1 MAWHSVLTLAFD
13 AQHAGGHART
23 NLVQR
28 HHQGALRVQ
37 KALYPESG
45 EQQGIC
51 HVIMLYP
58 PAGIALGD
66 KLDIDI
72 GVKHHAHA
80 VITTPGANKWYG
92 NLPSYTPNKQTDDS
106 APIKKPQ
113 KPQKNQENQETQET
127 QENSTSYAAQNITVY
142 LQDDSRFEWL
152 PQENCFYNASFAHAT
167 NQFFISPAASVIAW
181 EINLLGR
188 EHHGERYRTGEMRL
202 SNLFW
207 RVDEQPKLLLADTLD
222 HCAEHD
228 WFGSAVG
235 LNNHSVFASLWVVPS
250 VDAQKQLIEWVKQLR
265 LFIERHS
272 LPVSCTQTGEVMI
285 IRYLG
290 DDVRQ
295 CFDSFGAVRGE
306 IRTLMWQQASH
317 LPRIWAT

>member
-1 MAWHSVLTLAFD
+1 M
-13 AQHAGGHART
+13 
-23 NLVQR
+23 
-28 HHQGALRVQ
+28 
-37 KALYPESG
+37 
-45 EQQGIC
+45 
-51 HVIMLYP
+51 
-58 PAGIALGD
+58 
-66 KLDIDI
+66 
-72 GVKHHAHA
+72 
-80 VITTPGANKWYG
+80 ITTPGANKWYG
-92 NLPSYTPNKQTDDS
+92 NLPSYTANKQTDDS
-106 APIKKPQ
+106 PLTKKS
-113 KPQKNQENQETQET
+113 QKNQEN
-127 QENSTSYAAQNITVY
+127 SDSYAAQNVTVY

-167 NQFFISPAASVIAW
+167 NQFFISPAASIIAW

-188 EHHGERYRTGEMRL
+188 EHHGERYSTGEMRL

-207 RVDEQPKLLLADTLD
+207 RVDEQPKLLLADTLH

-228 WFGSAVG
+228 WYRSPVG

-250 VDAQKQLIEWVKQLR
+250 VAAQKQLIDWVKQLR
-265 LFIERHS
+265 LFIDHHS

-295 CFDSFGAVRGE
+295 CFDSFGAVRDE

>member
-13 AQHAGGHART
+13 AQHAGEHART

-92 NLPSYTPNKQTDDS
+92 NLPSYAPNKQTDDS
-106 APIKKPQ
+106 PSAK
-113 KPQKNQENQETQET
+113 KNQKTKKYKKIQ
-127 QENSTSYAAQNITVY
+127 IVM
-142 LQDDSRFEWL
+142 LRKMSRFICKMTAVLNGYPKKTVFITQVL
-152 PQENCFYNASFAHAT
+152 PMPPISFLSA
-167 NQFFISPAASVIAW
+167 QLPVLS
-181 EINLLGR
+181 LGR
-188 EHHGERYRTGEMRL
+188 LT
-202 SNLFW
+202 
-207 RVDEQPKLLLADTLD
+207 
-222 HCAEHD
+222 C
-228 WFGSAVG
+228 
-235 LNNHSVFASLWVVPS
+235 
-250 VDAQKQLIEWVKQLR
+250 
-265 LFIERHS
+265 
-272 LPVSCTQTGEVMI
+272 
-285 IRYLG
+285 
-290 DDVRQ
+290 
-295 CFDSFGAVRGE
+295 
-306 IRTLMWQQASH
+306 
-317 LPRIWAT
+317 

>member
-13 AQHAGGHART
+13 AQHAGEHART

-92 NLPSYTPNKQTDDS
+92 NLPSYTPNNQTDDS
-106 APIKKPQ
+106 PATKKTQ
-113 KPQKNQENQETQET
+113 KTQKSQKTQEDL
-127 QENSTSYAAQNITVY
+127 NSYAAQNVTVY

-188 EHHGERYRTGEMRL
+188 EHHGERYSTGEMRL

-207 RVDEQPKLLLADTLD
+207 RVDEQPKLLLADTLH

-228 WFGSAVG
+228 WFGSPVG

-250 VDAQKQLIEWVKQLR
+250 VDAQKQLMEWVKQLR
-265 LFIERHS
+265 LFIDHNH

-295 CFDSFGAVRGE
+295 CFDSFSAVRGE

>member
-13 AQHAGGHART
+13 AQHAGEQART

-72 GVKHHAHA
+72 GLKHNAHT

-92 NLPSYTPNKQTDDS
+92 NLPSYTANKKADDS
-106 APIKKPQ
+106 PSAKK
-113 KPQKNQENQETQET
+113 NQET
-127 QENSTSYAAQNITVY
+127 QENSNSYAVQNVKVY

-167 NQFFISPAASVIAW
+167 NQFFISPTASVIAW

-188 EHHGERYRTGEMRL
+188 EHHGERYSTGKMRL

-207 RVDEQPKLLLADTLD
+207 RVDEQPKLLLADTLH

-228 WFGSAVG
+228 WYASPVG

-265 LFIERHS
+265 LFIDHHS

-306 IRTLMWQQASH
+306 IRTLMWHQASH

>member
-13 AQHAGGHART
+13 TQHQCEHART

-92 NLPSYTPNKQTDDS
+92 NLPSYTANKQTDDS
-106 APIKKPQ
+106 PSAK
-113 KPQKNQENQETQET
+113 KNQDDLN
-127 QENSTSYAAQNITVY
+127 SYASQNVTVY

-188 EHHGERYRTGEMRL
+188 EYHGERYSTGEMRL

-207 RVDEQPKLLLADTLD
+207 RVDEQPKLLLADTLH

-228 WFGSAVG
+228 WFGSPVG

-265 LFIERHS
+265 LFIDRHS

-290 DDVRQ
+290 DDVRH

>member
-13 AQHAGGHART
+13 AQHAGEHART

-92 NLPSYTPNKQTDDS
+92 NLPSYTANKQTDDS
-106 APIKKPQ
+106 PSAK
-113 KPQKNQENQETQET
+113 KNQDDLN
-127 QENSTSYAAQNITVY
+127 SYASQNVTVY

-188 EHHGERYRTGEMRL
+188 EHHGERYSTGEMRL

-207 RVDEQPKLLLADTLD
+207 RVDEQPRLLLADTLH

-228 WFGSAVG
+228 WFGSPVG

-265 LFIERHS
+265 LFIDHHS

-306 IRTLMWQQASH
+306 IRTLMWQKASH
-317 LPRIWAT
+317 FPRIWAT

>member
-13 AQHAGGHART
+13 TQHAGEHART

-106 APIKKPQ
+106 PSVKKTQ
-113 KPQKNQENQETQET
+113 KKQET
-127 QENSTSYAAQNITVY
+127 QENSNSCAVQNVTVY

-167 NQFFISPAASVIAW
+167 NQFFISPAASIIAW

-188 EHHGERYRTGEMRL
+188 EHHGERYSTGEMRL

-207 RVDEQPKLLLADTLD
+207 RVDEQPKLLLADTLH

-235 LNNHSVFASLWVVPS
+235 LNNHSVFAS
-250 VDAQKQLIEWVKQLR
+250 
-265 LFIERHS
+265 
-272 LPVSCTQTGEVMI
+272 
-285 IRYLG
+285 
-290 DDVRQ
+290 
-295 CFDSFGAVRGE
+295 
-306 IRTLMWQQASH
+306 
-317 LPRIWAT
+317 

>member
-1 MAWHSVLTLAFD
+1 MSCH
-13 AQHAGGHART
+13 HA
-23 NLVQR
+23 V
-28 HHQGALRVQ
+28 
-37 KALYPESG
+37 
-45 EQQGIC
+45 
-51 HVIMLYP
+51 P

-92 NLPSYTPNKQTDDS
+92 NLPSYTANKQTDDS
-106 APIKKPQ
+106 PSAKKTQ
-113 KPQKNQENQETQET
+113 ETKKNQENQE
-127 QENSTSYAAQNITVY
+127 NSNGYAAQNVTVY

-167 NQFFISPAASVIAW
+167 NQFFISPAASIIAW

-188 EHHGERYRTGEMRL
+188 EHHGERYSTGEMRL

-207 RVDEQPKLLLADTLD
+207 RVDEQPKLLLADTLH

-228 WFGSAVG
+228 WYASPVG
-235 LNNHSVFASLWVVPS
+235 LNNHSVFASLWVVPG

-265 LFIERHS
+265 LFIDQHS

-306 IRTLMWQQASH
+306 IRTLMWQQDSH

>member
-1 MAWHSVLTLAFD
+1 M
-13 AQHAGGHART
+13 
-23 NLVQR
+23 
-28 HHQGALRVQ
+28 
-37 KALYPESG
+37 
-45 EQQGIC
+45 
-51 HVIMLYP
+51 
-58 PAGIALGD
+58 
-66 KLDIDI
+66 
-72 GVKHHAHA
+72 
-80 VITTPGANKWYG
+80 
-92 NLPSYTPNKQTDDS
+92 
-106 APIKKPQ
+106 
-113 KPQKNQENQETQET
+113 
-127 QENSTSYAAQNITVY
+127 QNVTVY

-167 NQFFISPAASVIAW
+167 NQFFISPAASIIAW

-188 EHHGERYRTGEMRL
+188 EHHGERYSTGEMRL

-207 RVDEQPKLLLADTLD
+207 RVDEQPKLLLADTLH

-228 WFGSAVG
+228 WYRSPVG

-250 VDAQKQLIEWVKQLR
+250 VDAQKHLIEWVKQLR
-265 LFIERHS
+265 LFIDHHS

-306 IRTLMWQQASH
+306 IRTLMWQQANH

>member
-13 AQHAGGHART
+13 AQHAGEYART

-72 GVKHHAHA
+72 GLKHHAHA

-92 NLPSYTPNKQTDDS
+92 NLPSYTPNKQTDDT
-106 APIKKPQ
+106 PLTR
-113 KPQKNQENQETQET
+113 KPQKNQENQE
-127 QENSTSYAAQNITVY
+127 NSNSYAVQNVTVY

-188 EHHGERYRTGEMRL
+188 EHHGERYSTGEMRL

-207 RVDEQPKLLLADTLD
+207 RVDKQPKLLLADTLH

-228 WFGSAVG
+228 WYASPVG

-265 LFIERHS
+265 LFIDQHS

-295 CFDSFGAVRGE
+295 CFDSFGAVRDE
-306 IRTLMWQQASH
+306 IRTLMWQQASY

>member
-1 MAWHSVLTLAFD
+1 
-13 AQHAGGHART
+13 
-23 NLVQR
+23 
-28 HHQGALRVQ
+28 
-37 KALYPESG
+37 
-45 EQQGIC
+45 
-51 HVIMLYP
+51 MLYP

-92 NLPSYTPNKQTDDS
+92 NLPSYTANKQTDDS
-106 APIKKPQ
+106 LSAKKTQNTQ
-113 KPQKNQENQETQET
+113 KTQEDL
-127 QENSTSYAAQNITVY
+127 NSYAAQNVTVY

-152 PQENCFYNASFAHAT
+152 PQENCFYNASFAHAS

-188 EHHGERYRTGEMRL
+188 EHHGERYSTGEMRL

-207 RVDEQPKLLLADTLD
+207 RVDEQPKLLLADTLH

-228 WFGSAVG
+228 WFGSPVG

-250 VDAQKQLIEWVKQLR
+250 VDAQKHLIEWVKQLR
-265 LFIERHS
+265 LFIDHHS

-306 IRTLMWQQASH
+306 IRTLMWQQANH

>member
-1 MAWHSVLTLAFD
+1 MAWHSILTLAFD
-13 AQHAGGHART
+13 TQHAGEHART

-92 NLPSYTPNKQTDDS
+92 NLPSYTANKQTDDS
-106 APIKKPQ
+106 PSAK
-113 KPQKNQENQETQET
+113 KNQDDLN
-127 QENSTSYAAQNITVY
+127 SYASQNVTVY

-188 EHHGERYRTGEMRL
+188 EHHGERYSTGEMRL

-207 RVDEQPKLLLADTLD
+207 RVDEQPKLLLADTLH
-222 HCAEHD
+222 HCADHD
-228 WFGSAVG
+228 WYASPVG
-235 LNNHSVFASLWVVPS
+235 LNNHSVFASLWVVPG
-250 VDAQKQLIEWVKQLR
+250 VDAQKHLIEWVKQLR
-265 LFIERHS
+265 LFIAHHS

-306 IRTLMWQQASH
+306 IRTLMWQQDSH

>member
-13 AQHAGGHART
+13 AQHAGEHART

-92 NLPSYTPNKQTDDS
+92 NLPSYTANKQTDDS
-106 APIKKPQ
+106 PSARK
-113 KPQKNQENQETQET
+113 TQET
-127 QENSTSYAAQNITVY
+127 KKTKKLKRIQIVM
-142 LQDDSRFEWL
+142 LFKMSRFIYKMTAVLNGYRKKTVFITQVL
-152 PQENCFYNASFAHAT
+152 PMPPISF
-167 NQFFISPAASVIAW
+167 
-181 EINLLGR
+181 
-188 EHHGERYRTGEMRL
+188 L
-202 SNLFW
+202 S
-207 RVDEQPKLLLADTLD
+207 
-222 HCAEHD
+222 
-228 WFGSAVG
+228 
-235 LNNHSVFASLWVVPS
+235 
-250 VDAQKQLIEWVKQLR
+250 AQ
-265 LFIERHS
+265 
-272 LPVSCTQTGEVMI
+272 LPVLS
-285 IRYLG
+285 LG
-290 DDVRQ
+290 KLT
-295 CFDSFGAVRGE
+295 C
-306 IRTLMWQQASH
+306 
-317 LPRIWAT
+317 

>member
-13 AQHAGGHART
+13 TQHAGEHART

-92 NLPSYTPNKQTDDS
+92 NLPSYTANKQTDDS
-106 APIKKPQ
+106 APIEKTQ
-113 KPQKNQENQETQET
+113 KTQESQKT
-127 QENSTSYAAQNITVY
+127 QENSNSYAAQNVTVY

-188 EHHGERYRTGEMRL
+188 EYHGERYSTGEMRL

-207 RVDEQPKLLLADTLD
+207 RVDEQPKLLLADTLH

-265 LFIERHS
+265 LFIDHHS

-295 CFDSFGAVRGE
+295 CFDSFGAVRDE

>member
-13 AQHAGGHART
+13 TQHVGEHART

-92 NLPSYTPNKQTDDS
+92 NLPNYSNHHQTTED
-106 APIKKPQ
+106 KKS
-113 KPQKNQENQETQET
+113 TQDV
-127 QENSTSYAAQNITVY
+127 TVY
-142 LQDDSRFEWL
+142 LQDNSRIEWL

-188 EHHGERYRTGEMRL
+188 EHHGERYSTGEMRL

-207 RVDEQPKLLLADTLD
+207 RVDEQPKLLLADTLH

-228 WFGSAVG
+228 WFGSPVG
-235 LNNHSVFASLWVVPS
+235 LKNHSVFASLWVVPS

-265 LFIERHS
+265 LFIDHHS

-317 LPRIWAT
+317 FPRIWAT

>member
-13 AQHAGGHART
+13 TQHADEHART

-72 GVKHHAHA
+72 GLKHHAHA

-92 NLPSYTPNKQTDDS
+92 NLPSYTPNKQTDDT
-106 APIKKPQ
+106 PLTR
-113 KPQKNQENQETQET
+113 KPQKNQET
-127 QENSTSYAAQNITVY
+127 QENSNSCAVQNVTVY

-188 EHHGERYRTGEMRL
+188 EHHGERYSTGEMRL

-228 WFGSAVG
+228 WFGSPVG

-250 VDAQKQLIEWVKQLR
+250 VDAQKHLIEWVKQLR
-265 LFIERHS
+265 LFIDHHS

-306 IRTLMWQQASH
+306 IRTLMWQKANHS
-317 LPRIWAT
+317 PRIWAT

>member
-13 AQHAGGHART
+13 TQHAGEHART

-92 NLPSYTPNKQTDDS
+92 NLPSYTANKQTDDS
-106 APIKKPQ
+106 PSAK
-113 KPQKNQENQETQET
+113 KNQDDLN
-127 QENSTSYAAQNITVY
+127 SYASQNVTVY

-167 NQFFISPAASVIAW
+167 NQFFISPAASIIAW

-188 EHHGERYRTGEMRL
+188 EHHGERYSTGEMRL

-207 RVDEQPKLLLADTLD
+207 RVDEQPKLLLADTLH

-228 WFGSAVG
+228 WFGSPVG

-265 LFIERHS
+265 IFIDHHS

-306 IRTLMWQQASH
+306 IRTLMWQQDSH

>member
-13 AQHAGGHART
+13 TQHAGEHPRT
-23 NLVQR
+23 TLVQR
-28 HHQGALRVQ
+28 HYQGALRVQ

-51 HVIMLYP
+51 QVIRLYP

-92 NLPSYTPNKQTDDS
+92 NLPSYTANKQTDDS
-106 APIKKPQ
+106 PSVKKT
-113 KPQKNQENQETQET
+113 QKNQET
-127 QENSTSYAAQNITVY
+127 QENSNSCAVQNVTVY

-188 EHHGERYRTGEMRL
+188 EHHGERYSTGEMRL

-207 RVDEQPKLLLADTLD
+207 RVDEQPKLLLADTLH

-250 VDAQKQLIEWVKQLR
+250 VDAQKHLIEWVKQLR
-265 LFIERHS
+265 LFIDHHS

-306 IRTLMWQQASH
+306 IRTLMWQQANH

>member
-1 MAWHSVLTLAFD
+1 
-13 AQHAGGHART
+13 
-23 NLVQR
+23 
-28 HHQGALRVQ
+28 
-37 KALYPESG
+37 
-45 EQQGIC
+45 
-51 HVIMLYP
+51 MLYP

-92 NLPSYTPNKQTDDS
+92 NLPSYTANKQTDDS
-106 APIKKPQ
+106 PSAK
-113 KPQKNQENQETQET
+113 KNQDDLN
-127 QENSTSYAAQNITVY
+127 SYASQNVTVY
-142 LQDDSRFEWL
+142 LQDGSRFEWL

-167 NQFFISPAASVIAW
+167 NQFFISPAASIIAW

-188 EHHGERYRTGEMRL
+188 EHHGERYSTGEMRL

-207 RVDEQPKLLLADTLD
+207 RVDEQPKLLLADTLH

-228 WFGSAVG
+228 WFGSPVG

-250 VDAQKQLIEWVKQLR
+250 VDAQKQLIDWVKQLR
-265 LFIERHS
+265 LFIDHHS

-295 CFDSFGAVRGE
+295 CFDSFGAVRDE

>member
-13 AQHAGGHART
+13 TQHAGEHPRT
-23 NLVQR
+23 TLVQR
-28 HHQGALRVQ
+28 HYQGALRVQ

-51 HVIMLYP
+51 QVIRLYP

-92 NLPSYTPNKQTDDS
+92 NLPSYTANKQTDDS
-106 APIKKPQ
+106 PSVKKT
-113 KPQKNQENQETQET
+113 QKNQET
-127 QENSTSYAAQNITVY
+127 QENSNSCAVQNVTVY

-188 EHHGERYRTGEMRL
+188 EHHGERYSTGEMRL

-207 RVDEQPKLLLADTLD
+207 RVDEQPKLLLADTLH

-250 VDAQKQLIEWVKQLR
+250 VDAQKHLIEWVKQLR
-265 LFIERHS
+265 LFIDHHS

-306 IRTLMWQQASH
+306 IRTLMWQQANR

>member
-13 AQHAGGHART
+13 TQHAGEHART

-72 GVKHHAHA
+72 GLKHHAHA

-92 NLPSYTPNKQTDDS
+92 NLPSYTPNKQTDDT
-106 APIKKPQ
+106 PLTR
-113 KPQKNQENQETQET
+113 KPQKNQET
-127 QENSTSYAAQNITVY
+127 QENSNGYAVQNVTVY

-188 EHHGERYRTGEMRL
+188 EHHGERYSTGEMRL

-207 RVDEQPKLLLADTLD
+207 RVDEQPKLLLADTLH

-228 WFGSAVG
+228 WYGSPVG
-235 LNNHSVFASLWVVPS
+235 LNNHSVFASLWVVAS
-250 VDAQKQLIEWVKQLR
+250 VDAQKHLIEWVKQLR
-265 LFIERHS
+265 LFIDHHS
-272 LPVSCTQTGEVMI
+272 LPVSCTQKGEVII

-306 IRTLMWQQASH
+306 IRTLMWQKDSH

>member
-13 AQHAGGHART
+13 TQHQCEHART

-92 NLPSYTPNKQTDDS
+92 NLPSYTANKQTDDS
-106 APIKKPQ
+106 PSAK
-113 KPQKNQENQETQET
+113 KNQDDLN
-127 QENSTSYAAQNITVY
+127 SYASQNVTVY
-142 LQDDSRFEWL
+142 LQDGSRFEWL

-167 NQFFISPAASVIAW
+167 NQFFISPAASIIAW

-188 EHHGERYRTGEMRL
+188 EHHGERYSTGEMRL

-207 RVDEQPKLLLADTLD
+207 RVDEQPKLLLADTLH

-228 WFGSAVG
+228 WYRSPVG

-250 VDAQKQLIEWVKQLR
+250 VDAQKHLIEWVKQLR
-265 LFIERHS
+265 LFIDQHS

-306 IRTLMWQQASH
+306 IRTLMWQHASH

>member
-13 AQHAGGHART
+13 TQHAGEHART

-92 NLPSYTPNKQTDDS
+92 NLPSYTANKQTDDS
-106 APIKKPQ
+106 PSAK
-113 KPQKNQENQETQET
+113 KNQDDLN
-127 QENSTSYAAQNITVY
+127 SYASQNVTVY

-167 NQFFISPAASVIAW
+167 NQFFISPAASIIAW

-188 EHHGERYRTGEMRL
+188 EHHGERYSTGEMRL

-207 RVDEQPKLLLADTLD
+207 RVDEQPKLLLADTLH

-228 WFGSAVG
+228 WFGSPVG
-235 LNNHSVFASLWVVPS
+235 LNNHTVFASLWVVPS
-250 VDAQKQLIEWVKQLR
+250 VDAQKQLIDWVKQLR
-265 LFIERHS
+265 LFIDHHS

-306 IRTLMWQQASH
+306 IRTLMWQQDSH

>member
-13 AQHAGGHART
+13 TQHAGEHART

-72 GVKHHAHA
+72 GLKHHAHA

-92 NLPSYTPNKQTDDS
+92 NLPSYTPSKQTDDS
-106 APIKKPQ
+106 PSVKKTQ
-113 KPQKNQENQETQET
+113 KTQKNQET
-127 QENSTSYAAQNITVY
+127 QENSNGYAAQNVTVY

-188 EHHGERYRTGEMRL
+188 EHHGERYSTGEMRL

-207 RVDEQPKLLLADTLD
+207 RVDEQPKLLLADTLH

-228 WFGSAVG
+228 WFGSPVG

-265 LFIERHS
+265 LFIDHNH

-306 IRTLMWQQASH
+306 IRTLMWQKASH

>member
-13 AQHAGGHART
+13 AQHAGEHART

-92 NLPSYTPNKQTDDS
+92 NLPSYTANKQTDDS
-106 APIKKPQ
+106 PSARKT
-113 KPQKNQENQETQET
+113 QETKKNQET
-127 QENSTSYAAQNITVY
+127 QENSNSYAAQNVTVY

-188 EHHGERYRTGEMRL
+188 EYHGERYSL
-202 SNLFW
+202 S
-207 RVDEQPKLLLADTLD
+207 
-222 HCAEHD
+222 
-228 WFGSAVG
+228 
-235 LNNHSVFASLWVVPS
+235 
-250 VDAQKQLIEWVKQLR
+250 LIH
-265 LFIERHS
+265 I
-272 LPVSCTQTGEVMI
+272 
-285 IRYLG
+285 
-290 DDVRQ
+290 
-295 CFDSFGAVRGE
+295 
-306 IRTLMWQQASH
+306 
-317 LPRIWAT
+317 

>member
-1 MAWHSVLTLAFD
+1 
-13 AQHAGGHART
+13 
-23 NLVQR
+23 
-28 HHQGALRVQ
+28 
-37 KALYPESG
+37 LYPESG

-72 GVKHHAHA
+72 GVKQLAHA

-92 NLPSYTPNKQTDDS
+92 NLPSYTANKQTDDS
-106 APIKKPQ
+106 PSVKKT
-113 KPQKNQENQETQET
+113 QKNQET
-127 QENSTSYAAQNITVY
+127 QENSNSCAVQNVTVY

-167 NQFFISPAASVIAW
+167 NQFFISPAASIIAW

-188 EHHGERYRTGEMRL
+188 EHHGERYSTGEMRL

-207 RVDEQPKLLLADTLD
+207 RVDEQPKLLLADTLH

-250 VDAQKQLIEWVKQLR
+250 VDAQKHLIEWVKQLR
-265 LFIERHS
+265 LFIDHHS

-306 IRTLMWQQASH
+306 IRTLMWQQANH

>member
-13 AQHAGGHART
+13 TQHADEHART

-72 GVKHHAHA
+72 GLKHHAHA
-80 VITTPGANKWYG
+80 VMTTPGANKWYG
-92 NLPSYTPNKQTDDS
+92 NLPSYAPNKQTDDS
-106 APIKKPQ
+106 PSAKKTQ
-113 KPQKNQENQETQET
+113 KTRKNQENS
-127 QENSTSYAAQNITVY
+127 NGYAAQNVTVY

-152 PQENCFYNASFAHAT
+152 PQENCFYNASFAHAS

-188 EHHGERYRTGEMRL
+188 EHHGERYSTGEMRL

-228 WFGSAVG
+228 WFGSPVG

-265 LFIERHS
+265 LFIDHHS

-306 IRTLMWQQASH
+306 IRTLMWQKANHS
-317 LPRIWAT
+317 PRIWAT

>member
-13 AQHAGGHART
+13 TQHAGEHPRT

-28 HHQGALRVQ
+28 HYQGALRVQ

-106 APIKKPQ
+106 
-113 KPQKNQENQETQET
+113 
-127 QENSTSYAAQNITVY
+127 
-142 LQDDSRFEWL
+142 
-152 PQENCFYNASFAHAT
+152 
-167 NQFFISPAASVIAW
+167 
-181 EINLLGR
+181 
-188 EHHGERYRTGEMRL
+188 
-202 SNLFW
+202 
-207 RVDEQPKLLLADTLD
+207 
-222 HCAEHD
+222 
-228 WFGSAVG
+228 
-235 LNNHSVFASLWVVPS
+235 PS
-250 VDAQKQLIEWVKQLR
+250 VKKTQKKQ
-265 LFIERHS
+265 
-272 LPVSCTQTGEVMI
+272 
-285 IRYLG
+285 
-290 DDVRQ
+290 
-295 CFDSFGAVRGE
+295 
-306 IRTLMWQQASH
+306 
-317 LPRIWAT
+317 

>member
-13 AQHAGGHART
+13 TQHAGEHART

-92 NLPSYTPNKQTDDS
+92 NLPSYTANKQTDDS
-106 APIKKPQ
+106 PSAK
-113 KPQKNQENQETQET
+113 KNQDDLN
-127 QENSTSYAAQNITVY
+127 SYASQNVTVY
-142 LQDDSRFEWL
+142 LQDGSRFEWL

-188 EHHGERYRTGEMRL
+188 EHHGERYSTGEMRL

-207 RVDEQPKLLLADTLD
+207 RVDEQPKLLLADTLH

-250 VDAQKQLIEWVKQLR
+250 VDAQKQLIDWVKQLR
-265 LFIERHS
+265 LFIDHHS

-295 CFDSFGAVRGE
+295 CFDSFGAVRDE